1 MFQLDLAPT
10 FEATVRIPQP
20 GGARVAVRVRFHYL
34 DAEQYAQTFEAC
46 RDKPAV
52 EWVGRLVAG
61 WETEDRAG
69 QFERLLSALQDVHL
83 RVTRWL
89 IYPVPERLLGGSP
102 VAHPHG
108 ARPIASRGPA
118 PRSLLPR
125 TSAAAA

>member
-20 GGARVAVRVRFHYL
+20 GGARVAVRVRFQYL

-69 QFERLLSALQDVHL
+69 QWEGMPMPYSQGALETLAVKQPRAVAA
-83 RVTRWL
+83 L
-89 IYPVPERLLGGSP
+89 IDAYQHEVLGL
-102 VAHPHG
+102 
-108 ARPIASRGPA
+108 PA
-118 PRSLLPR
+118 KN
-125 TSAAAA
+125 